1 MKRKK
6 NRRKK
11 IAEKLKAKRIKRF
24 KILFP
29 IGFALSL
36 LLIQVIS
43 YFRYRDDFQYDKI
56 GITVGEVYS
65 VDQVK
70 SSMSSDY
77 VYMIN
82 FNMYKSG
89 EGGYTLSDFK
99 QLEASLS
106 KNGILKF
113 PVVYS
118 IEKPELNFLLKEK
131 MLPDSLQLG
140 EELSKALLTKDD
152 LEKRLIYS
160 SIQKAWTKSKY
171 LKAYYDYKNRLASSG
186 QSVAL

>member
-1 MKRKK
+1 
-6 NRRKK
+6 
-11 IAEKLKAKRIKRF
+11 
-24 KILFP
+24 
-29 IGFALSL
+29 
-36 LLIQVIS
+36 
-43 YFRYRDDFQYDKI
+43 
-56 GITVGEVYS
+56 
-65 VDQVK
+65 
-70 SSMSSDY
+70 MSSDY

-99 QLEASLS
+99 QLEVSLS

-152 LEKRLIYS
+152 LEKRLMYS